1 MQKKKSTNSAT
12 KKSTRA
18 FAQVKDEAGCNEII
32 FI

>member
-1 MQKKKSTNSAT
+1 MQKKNLPILPQ